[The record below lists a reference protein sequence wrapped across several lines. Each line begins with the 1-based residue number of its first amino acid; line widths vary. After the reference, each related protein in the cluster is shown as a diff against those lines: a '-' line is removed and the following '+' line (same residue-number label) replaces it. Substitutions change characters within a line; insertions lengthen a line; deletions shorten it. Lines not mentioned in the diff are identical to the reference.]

1 MINVEIDAKAGFCGG
16 VIRAIGQAEKFLSSH
31 KDAHLY
37 SLGEIVHN
45 ESEIGRL
52 SKLGLVALDA
62 EDLNDIEDAS
72 GEHILIRA
80 HGQPPKT
87 YDTLRYLGFQ
97 IIDCT
102 CPVVLGIQRKIREA
116 RGTIIIFG
124 KKGHPEVMGLL
135 GQVNEDRVRVIE
147 NYDDA
152 VELLENEPDPGE
164 TEVFSQT
171 TMSPVEYGKVCELFK
186 NRLAKVKIHNTIC
199 KQVASRHAELEEFAR
214 KHDVIIFVSGKSSSN
229 GRILS
234 AVCKKANIRSYQVG
248 SINEI
253 QPVWFRPE
261 DKVGVSGATS
271 TPRWLLEEVAEYISK
286 LQ

>member
-1 MINVEIDAKAGFCGG
+1 MIKVEIDPKAGFCGG

-45 ESEIGRL
+45 ESEIERL
-52 SKLGLVALDA
+52 SKMGLVALDA
-62 EDLNDIEDAS
+62 EDLNDIEDAA
-72 GEHILIRA
+72 GECILIRA

-102 CPVVLGIQRKIREA
+102 CPVVLGIQRKIKEA
-116 RGTIIIFG
+116 RSNIIIFG
-124 KKGHPEVMGLL
+124 KKGHPEVMGLV

-152 VELLENEPDPGE
+152 VELLEKEPDLRE
-164 TEVFSQT
+164 AEVFSQT
-171 TMSPVEYGKVCELFK
+171 TMSPVEYDKVCELLK
-186 NRLAKVKIHNTIC
+186 EKLHKIKVHKTIC
-199 KQVASRHAELEEFAR
+199 KQVASRHKELEEFAR
-214 KHDVIIFVSGKSSSN
+214 EHDINIFVSGKSSSN
-229 GRILS
+229 GKVLS

-248 SINEI
+248 GINEI

-261 DKVGVSGATS
+261 DRVGVSGATS
-271 TPRWLLEEVAEYISK
+271 TPRWLLEEVADYISK